1 MCIDTEGL
9 LGVSSN
15 SNRRTRLLLKI
26 LAISDVIIY
35 RTSADRI
42 HTDMFQVVVN
52 SYLTISLSTDTCQ

>member
-52 SYLTISLSTDTCQ
+52 SYLTISLSTDTCH